1 MYFPSA
7 RGLQTVTAG
16 DRPISGTVSLPSS
29 SWVDSA
35 MEVFQ
40 TRVSPSP
47 LSLPQSALGTRGV
60 FQYLLLQ
67 LLALEGLWTFV
78 QLFSR
83 PCSEE
88 DIEGI

>member
-1 MYFPSA
+1 
-7 RGLQTVTAG
+7 
-16 DRPISGTVSLPSS
+16 
-29 SWVDSA
+29 

-47 LSLPQSALGTRGV
+47 LSLSQSTLGTRGD

-78 QLFSR
+78 QLLPK

-88 DIEGI
+88 GIEGI

>member
-1 MYFPSA
+1 
-7 RGLQTVTAG
+7 
-16 DRPISGTVSLPSS
+16 
-29 SWVDSA
+29 

-40 TRVSPSP
+40 TRAFPSP
-47 LSLPQSALGTRGV
+47 LFISQSELGTKDV

-78 QLFSR
+78 QLLPR

-88 DIEGI
+88 SIEGI